1 MNSDTQKFQ
10 SLINKEKYQV
20 FILACPTYTP
30 FNFARHSWFVLNKK
44 GLISRWEIRHK
55 KNKKTNNYF
64 YLNTQP
70 PFQGINIS
78 FFIKK
83 HFWKAKLMGYIEGS
97 ENSTAQK
104 IIEFI
109 ENSEKI
115 YLYCFK
121 YSFFGPNSNTYI
133 QWVLDKFPEF
143 NVKLSWNFIGK
154 GFKS

>member
-115 YLYCFK
+115 YREGTFNRRGQADFCGYRQKASFLFCFLG
-121 YSFFGPNSNTYI
+121 SAGSRQNDS
-133 QWVLDKFPEF
+133 
-143 NVKLSWNFIGK
+143 G
-154 GFKS
+154 

>member
-30 FNFARHSWFVLNKK
+30 FNFARHSWFV
-44 GLISRWEIRHK
+44 
-55 KNKKTNNYF
+55 
-64 YLNTQP
+64 
-70 PFQGINIS
+70 
-78 FFIKK
+78 IKK